1 MHRAGLETFCYTSIQ
16 DDELLVLLRC
26 PMPKM
31 KSFADA
37 IDFKLELCPDEL
49 EKLLLRGGP
58 NIGPI
63 SINADPQY
71 SAIPPHNYIYAKFE
85 TSLDGPLY
93 RTPPGSASPFSTLLR
108 LKLTYYLLRAP
119 ISQGGCGLGVSRM
132 LYSRQMLSMFP
143 LHDRGVT
150 GGLLASLRRPD
161 CFPWSVPFEELRQYV
176 GEKLALH
183 SVFLGHYSRWL
194 LLPAVVGLPF
204 QVVVL
209 ATDNYSSPALPCYSA
224 IICMWGILMLE
235 YWKRQEAYTAMQWG
249 MTDFEVDEPERPEF
263 QGQCIKS
270 FVHGREMLYY
280 PPRERGDRLMGS
292 ASVVGAYILLVVGV
306 VVSIYLLRYSLQT
319 HLDATYASVIASV
332 LNTLQIL
339 VFNFVYARV
348 VKQLTDNEN
357 HRTDTLYED
366 SMIVKLFAFQFVNS
380 YTSFFFLGFIATY
393 LTKPDGAPEDSV
405 GQCGASNCMQPMA
418 VNLAIIF
425 GTRLLL
431 NNFLDI
437 FLPYLSWTS
446 KYKKETDGV
455 AEDVVLTPAE
465 RDYLLVEYKNML
477 ENISAYA
484 DTAIQFGYCM
494 LFISALP
501 LAATLSLFNNMV
513 RMKFYTYK
521 LFRFYQRP
529 TPNGAQDIGTWMA
542 IFQFLGSAAVVTNGA
557 LICFTMDLLWD
568 KYTLSGRMWVFIGFQ
583 WTLLGLQFL
592 SAEII
597 EDVPTEVTIQTERNE
612 FMNLK
617 VVEKVADEDY
627 GAEAEVQEEEEV
639 RGVGKMGCKSVICCK
654 RPANQRRGR
663 KVEDR
668 EAYPQ
673 MHYPFQQAP
682 TGWPRT
688 LDGKD
693 KMGKGAKE
701 AKGAKDVTAV
711 AVPVPLS
718 AVAMPPPPPTA
729 PGYV

>member
-1 MHRAGLETFCYTSIQ
+1 
-16 DDELLVLLRC
+16 
-26 PMPKM
+26 
-31 KSFADA
+31 
-37 IDFKLELCPDEL
+37 
-49 EKLLLRGGP
+49 
-58 NIGPI
+58 
-63 SINADPQY
+63 
-71 SAIPPHNYIYAKFE
+71 
-85 TSLDGPLY
+85 
-93 RTPPGSASPFSTLLR
+93 
-108 LKLTYYLLRAP
+108 
-119 ISQGGCGLGVSRM
+119 
-132 LYSRQMLSMFP
+132 
-143 LHDRGVT
+143 
-150 GGLLASLRRPD
+150 
-161 CFPWSVPFEELRQYV
+161 
-176 GEKLALH
+176 
-183 SVFLGHYSRWL
+183 
-194 LLPAVVGLPF
+194 
-204 QVVVL
+204 
-209 ATDNYSSPALPCYSA
+209 
-224 IICMWGILMLE
+224 MLE
-235 YWKRQEAYTAMQWG
+235 YWKRQEATTAMLWG
-249 MTDFEVDEPERPEF
+249 MTSFEKLEQDRPEF
-263 QGQCIKS
+263 FGEVVRSHINGAEIVYFPDGKADVLQAFS
-270 FVHGREMLYY
+270 R
-280 PPRERGDRLMGS
+280 
-292 ASVVGAYILLVVGV
+292 SVVSTFILGV
-306 VVSIYLLRYSLQT
+306 CAVCAGIYWMRFVLQQDSDT
-319 HLDATYASVIASV
+319 NAYASTIASI
-332 LNTLQIL
+332 LNAVQIQ
-339 VFNFVYARV
+339 VFNLLYQKIVIS
-348 VKQLTDNEN
+348 LTDNEN